1 MACTVYLVDGS
12 SFLYRA
18 YYALG
23 ALNAPDGRPVQAV
36 FGFCRMTKKV
46 IDRFAPEYLAVVWDS
61 PGATFRHE
69 LFDGYKA
76 TRQKQP
82 SDMADQKVL
91 IQEFLTLI
99 GVPQIAEVGLEADD
113 LIASYAR
120 QAVAQGCTVVII
132 TSDKDLGQLVND
144 HVTIF
149 DPFKDALID
158 RAAIALRYGFP
169 QERIGMYYALVG
181 DSSDS
186 IPGVRGIGPKAA
198 TDLVSM
204 FASLDEL
211 YAFLEDPLHAADTRI
226 KPRVRTLLVAA
237 KEMAYLSQQ
246 LFTLSYIPVHQ
257 VLPDALRVSLGQYDQ
272 ARLLFERLG
281 FVSLLKSMPRNDLA
295 GSVAQQQGLFGV
307 ETVIAPRESFAQ
319 LHGFDF
325 ELVTTREQLVAL
337 CREVVEAGIV
347 AIDTETDGCA
357 VRKATLVGISF
368 CTRQGRAYYL
378 PVAHQTDEAQIA
390 RDSIDELVGPLLADG
405 AIKKIFHNAK
415 FDLLV
420 LQTAGFVVRGLFFD
434 TMLAA
439 GLLRG
444 EGQKLG
450 LKALSQEL
458 LGQPMHHFGDMV
470 ESQGLTSF
478 AQVPVARA
486 LDYAAADAHQTFALY
501 QLLRPR
507 LEAEKVAAL
516 FFDVEMPLIQVLSAM
531 EEAGMPLDIARLDAA
546 DVVATGR
553 LAQLEFEIARFS
565 GREPGTF
572 NPRSPQQVADLLFV
586 QLGLSP
592 IKKTGKARAYSTDN
606 ESLQAL
612 ADEHPVVALII
623 RHRELSKLKGTYING
638 LRQACD
644 SVTGRIYTSFR
655 QGTVATGRL
664 SSADPNLQNIP
675 TGAVEGI
682 SVRSFFVAR
691 PGYSLLSADY
701 SQIELRVLA
710 HLSGD
715 PVLREAFLRG
725 EDIHA
730 RTAAGLFGV
739 GIDAV
744 SYEQRQI
751 AKKINFSILYGLSAF
766 GLSKDLGIGV
776 SEARTYLDRYQ
787 AQYPRV
793 FAWMDEIIAGARVA
807 GYVRTYLG
815 RKRQLPEL
823 FEANKTLFQQGC
835 RVAINT
841 VAQGTAAE
849 LVKMGMIAVLEALL
863 STKLEARM
871 ILQVHDEVILEV
883 ANQDLAQA
891 KAVVQQALESV
902 VDWEIPLTV
911 GIHDGRSWDE
921 L

>member
-23 ALNAPDGRPVQAV
+23 GLSAPDGQPVQAV

-46 IDRFAPEYLAVVWDS
+46 IDRFEPAYMAVVWDS

-91 IQEFLTLI
+91 IQSFLSDI
-99 GVPQIAEVGLEADD
+99 GMPQIAQAGLEADD
-113 LIASYAR
+113 LIASYAHE
-120 QAVAQGCTVVII
+120 AVARGCHVVII
-132 TSDKDLGQLVND
+132 TSDKDLGQLVNEQIK
-144 HVTIF
+144 IF
-149 DPFKDALID
+149 DPFKDVLLD
-158 RAAIALRYGFP
+158 EAAVQERYGFP
-169 QERIGMYYALVG
+169 LERMAMYYALVG
-181 DSSDS
+181 DSSDA

-198 TDLVSM
+198 GELVTR
-204 FASLDEL
+204 FASLDGL
-211 YAFLEDPLHAADTRI
+211 YAFLEDPVAAHDASI
-226 KPRVRTLLVAA
+226 KLRVRTLLVAGKDA
-237 KEMAYLSQQ
+237 AYLSQQ
-246 LFTLSYIPVHQ
+246 LFTLHQ
-257 VLPDALRVSLGQYDQ
+257 VPVTLTVPTQLAFSAHDYPK
-272 ARLLFERLG
+272 ARSLFEHLG
-281 FVSLLKSMPRNDLA
+281 FVSLLKGLPVDPIMTIP
-295 GSVAQQQGLFGV
+295 QQQGLF
-307 ETVIAPRESFAQ
+307 ETAPAIAPRESFART
-319 LHGFDF
+319 HGFEF
-325 ELVTTREQLVAL
+325 ELVLSRESLVAV
-337 CREVVEAGIV
+337 CKKISSAGIV

-357 VRKATLVGISF
+357 VRHAQLVGISF
-368 CTRQGRAYYL
+368 CTQKGRAYYL
-378 PVAHQTDEAQIA
+378 PVAHQTGEQQID
-390 RDSIDELVGPLLADG
+390 RMVIDQLVGPIFADA

-415 FDLLV
+415 FDLLI
-420 LQTAGFVVRGLFFD
+420 LENAGFVVRGLFFD
-434 TMLAA
+434 TMIAA
-439 GLLRG
+439 GLVRG
-444 EGQKLG
+444 EGQKIG

-458 LGQPMHHFGDMV
+458 LGQPMHHFEDMV
-470 ESQGLTSF
+470 GMQGLTSF
-478 AQVPVARA
+478 AQVPLAAA
-486 LDYAAADAHQTFALY
+486 LDYAAADAHQTWLLY
-501 QLLRPR
+501 QALEPR
-507 LEAEKVAAL
+507 LVADKVDAL
-516 FFDVEMPLIQVLSAM
+516 FFGVEMPLVKVLCAL
-531 EEAGMPLDIARLDAA
+531 ERAGMPLDMGRLDVA
-546 DVVATGR
+546 DVVATRR
-553 LAQLEFEIARFS
+553 LAELEVEIALFS
-565 GREPGTF
+565 GREPGSF

-586 QLGLSP
+586 RLGLQP
-592 IKKTGKARAYSTDN
+592 FKKTGKARAYSTDN
-606 ESLQAL
+606 ESLQTL
-612 ADEHPVVALII
+612 VDQHPVVALII

-638 LRQACD
+638 LREACD
-644 SVTGRIYTSFR
+644 AHTGRVYTSFR
-655 QGTVATGRL
+655 QATVATGRL

-675 TGAVEGI
+675 VGEVEGI

-691 PGYSLLSADY
+691 SGYSLLSADY

-715 PVLREAFLRG
+715 PVLTAAFLRG

-739 GIDAV
+739 GIDQV
-744 SYEQRQI
+744 TYEQRQV

-793 FAWMDEIIAGARVA
+793 FAWMDEVIAKARIA
-807 GYVRTYLG
+807 GYVRTHLG

-835 RVAINT
+835 RLAINT

-849 LVKMGMIAVLEALL
+849 LVKLGMIAVYNALAT
-863 STKLEARM
+863 TKLQAIL

-883 ANQDLAQA
+883 ANQDLAHA
-891 KAVVQQALESV
+891 KGMIQHALESV
-902 VDWEIPLTV
+902 IDWDIPLTV
-911 GIHDGRSWDE
+911 GVHDGSSWDE